1 MDHVSFFFFS
11 KTCQCTVCSSE
22 KMGHVAPLQTVCGSR
37 GTCSTRLDSIKI
49 TPHKNQTKKGPKYKS
64 ILIDKIHVFT
74 LMVPLSCPVSFIPKT
89 YTWQKTDPSSFL
101 DYYDYMPYNKRQHY
115 YDFMLLSID
124 EQRFKERESDL
135 DKIQIKRS

>member
-1 MDHVSFFFFS
+1 MGHVSFFS
-11 KTCQCTVCSSE
+11 KTCQCSLE
-22 KMGHVAPLQTVCGSR
+22 KMGHVAPLQTVWGSR

-64 ILIDKIHVFT
+64 ILIGKIHVIT
-74 LMVPLSCPVSFIPKT
+74 LMVPLSCPVSFIPIT

-101 DYYDYMPYNKRQHY
+101 DHYDYMSYNKRQYY

-124 EQRFKERESDL
+124 ERRFKERESDL
-135 DKIQIKRS
+135 DKIQINWS